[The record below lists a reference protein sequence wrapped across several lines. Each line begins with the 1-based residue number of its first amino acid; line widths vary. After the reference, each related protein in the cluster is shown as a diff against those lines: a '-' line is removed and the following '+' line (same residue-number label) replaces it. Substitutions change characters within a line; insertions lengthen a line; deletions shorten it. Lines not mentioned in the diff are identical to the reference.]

1 MSVCAQARSRR
12 EIAVNKR
19 LGPKTGRASTM
30 GGRKIRTDIR
40 LLGTTKVSKT
50 ARKSGAK

>member
-1 MSVCAQARSRR
+1 MSITAQARSRR
-12 EIAVNKR
+12 EAAMNKR
-19 LGPKTGRASTM
+19 LGPRTGRASLTT
-30 GGRKIRTDIR
+30 RKKTVDIR